1 MNQEEE
7 HALKTFETRVRQLL
21 LKYRALQNEV
31 NALQEKCEM
40 RKAALEAA
48 RSETLR
54 LQSAYDSLK
63 TAKMLE
69 VSTEDQKQA
78 RNRLNQL
85 VRRVDKCIALL
96 STGE

>member
-1 MNQEEE
+1 MTREEE
-7 HALKTFETRVRQLL
+7 QALKTFETRVRQLL
-21 LKYRALQNEV
+21 LKYRDLQDEV
-31 NALQEKCEM
+31 SALQEKCEM

-48 RSETLR
+48 RSETLQ
-54 LQSAYDSLK
+54 LQSAYNSLK

-69 VSTEDQKQA
+69 VSAEDTKQA
-78 RNRLNQL
+78 RNRLNKL